1 MYKISDYVY
10 NLYMQQYRQI
20 VDITMQTQ
28 DGTIHITDND
38 VIQGSFTIDRYCMSG
53 KTVEL
58 GSAVAAELKLRLNNN
73 DGRFDNVTFEGA
85 ELFVR
90 VGIEY
95 TAPATWDWIKQF
107 SWDTLRHFTW
117 EQIRSGDIE
126 WEDNHWKNVR
136 REYVPCGYFTIDEPP
151 RKLTTIS
158 LSALDRMV
166 NFDKNFDSTL
176 IHFPTTVSAL
186 LTKCCQICNVPLY
199 TQANTLL
206 NYDYVVNNPPDPE
219 NLTYRQ
225 IIQWIGEITGT
236 CAYIDWDGKLRLE
249 WYHDTP
255 TVIDSAIRY
264 TSDFYED
271 DITITGVQI
280 VDTDKNKYLSGTDG
294 YVLNIT
300 GNELIQHDYQIIAVS
315 LYNSVGGLKYRA
327 YSCQTR
333 SMPHVYPLDKIVYV
347 DKDGVSHNTIVTHYT
362 FKLNGRTSIS
372 ARGQTETKAGYASAD
387 PLTKR
392 EKAILAAMKQGT
404 NKQLESRQQAVL
416 EMNEVI
422 SNSLGLYVTP
432 VEQENG
438 STIYYYHNGATLE
451 GSNIIYTRRAGGF
464 AWTDDWAGDD
474 TVWQYGI
481 TKDGNAVLN
490 MLNAYKISTDMLDA
504 GCVTTD
510 KLETSFVESLD
521 GRLELVVKTTT
532 AGTYEVNTASI
543 VTSINDSGSS
553 IQLSADKIYLDGLT
567 LAAALKA
574 GSVVTGNLQV
584 TDSQGRSLI
593 SANTSTNTLSIGGF
607 SVFRDSSKG
616 YITMGKTSYSD
627 KNEGVYLGTDGIG
640 LGSGT
645 FHVNDAGHLHAEDAD
660 ITNSLFAGTLQ
671 TGTVLIDG
679 SGLELGYFKCNIISG
694 YGLAMANNYGG
705 YNALGIQKEGAFFML
720 GTDIGAPGIEMTM
733 SDGLRLYGY
742 TGELSDIRIKKDV
755 NEIDDRYS
763 LFFDQLTPKLFRYIN
778 GRSGRVWTG
787 FIAQEVKEAL
797 DAAGLTTQEFAGLV
811 IPSKKSEEKNWTIRY
826 DLFIALCVNEI
837 QKLKKIIKER
847 DA

>member
-95 TAPATWDWIKQF
+95 TAPVTWDWIKQF

-166 NFDKNFDSTL
+166 NFDKNFDPTL

-206 NYDYVVNNPPDPE
+206 NYDYVVNDPPDPE

-280 VDTDKNKYLSGTDG
+280 VDTDKNRYLSGADG

-333 SMPHVYPLDKIVYV
+333 SMPHIYPLDKIAYV
-347 DKDGVSHNTIVTHYT
+347 DKNGTSHNTIITHYT

-372 ARGQTETKAGYASAD
+372 ARGQTETKAGYASAN

-392 EKAILAAMKQGT
+392 EKAILAAMKRDT

-451 GSNIIYTRRAGGF
+451 GSNIIYTYRAGGF

-510 KLETSFVESLD
+510 KLETSFIESLN

-532 AGTYEVNTASI
+532 AGAYEVNTASI

-593 SANTSTNTLSIGGF
+593 SANTSANTLSIGGF

-616 YITMGKTSYSD
+616 YITIGKTSYSD
-627 KNEGVYLGTDGIG
+627 KNKGVYLGTDGIG
-640 LGSGT
+640 LGRGT
-645 FHVNDAGHLHAEDAD
+645 FHVNDAGRLHTEDAD
-660 ITNSLFAGTLQ
+660 ITNSLFTGILQ
-671 TGTVLIDG
+671 AGTVLVSGIELGYYTNPAIEGYGMSKMASSGYREMLLLADEGMYLMKNRAGDAANGVVITDAGTYLYGYSGSTSDERAKKDIANIDDKYGAFFDRLSPRSYKYIDG
-679 SGLELGYFKCNIISG
+679 SSSR
-694 YGLAMANNYGG
+694 
-705 YNALGIQKEGAFFML
+705 
-720 GTDIGAPGIEMTM
+720 T
-733 SDGLRLYGY
+733 
-742 TGELSDIRIKKDV
+742 
-755 NEIDDRYS
+755 
-763 LFFDQLTPKLFRYIN
+763 
-778 GRSGRVWTG
+778 WTG
-787 FIAQEVKEAL
+787 LIAQEVKKAL
-797 DAAGLTTQEFAGLV
+797 EEVGLTTQDFAGIV
-811 IPSKKSEEKNWTIRY
+811 IPPVTAKDQNWSIRY
-826 DLFIALCVNEI
+826 DLFIALCINEI
-837 QKLKKIIKER
+837 QKLKKIIKKR
-847 DA
+847 GV